1 MSESKLSE
9 TVNINDLYKARS
21 VVDNQAIFNLFLVR
35 AVYDAFGAKGDKVIS
50 LFWTERVNYIL
61 RPKVMKIIEG
71 NLEEIKTMFCEE
83 MGEMPSLQLSNMEKS
98 GITLADLHDIEDEEN
113 F

>member
-1 MSESKLSE
+1 MKESKLNE
-9 TVNINDLYKARS
+9 TVNITDLYKVKS
-21 VVDNQAIFNLFLVR
+21 VIDNQAIYNLFLVR
-35 AVYDAFGAKGDKVIS
+35 AVYDAFGPKGDKVIS

-83 MGEMPSLQLSNMEKS
+83 MGEMASL
-98 GITLADLHDIEDEEN
+98 
-113 F
+113 